1 MNENNNNKKLK
12 QRNKDFKNGT
22 KLEHRKYFMFKRKIN
37 LIIATLNFPTCIFFR
52 YMFINYFSKK

>member
-22 KLEHRKYFMFKRKIN
+22 KLEHRKYFMF
-37 LIIATLNFPTCIFFR
+37 
-52 YMFINYFSKK
+52 